1 MVVFQAVAVYNRS
14 VSLAV
19 EHAML
24 QWVDGLPLGV
34 LVLDGEGKVHYG
46 NQRLT
51 EVLGVDLVSMGKK
64 LSVHAPINVFDTV
77 GGMVAAGLSGPRR
90 ATAGAVRDFML
101 GAVLMNASGELLHF
115 GGQVMKN
122 VAGYDV
128 SRLLAGSMGILGP
141 IVQVSLKVLPVPAA
155 EATVCLSIGLREA
168 LSQMNRWGAQ
178 PLPLS
183 GTSWAGGE
191 LMVRL
196 SGAGAAVDAAVA
208 RLAADHGTR
217 LIDPMAA
224 RAHWSGLREQTDA
237 FFDDPLPLW
246 RLSVPSGAP
255 IFELPGRQLVEWGGA
270 LRWFKSDADA
280 AFVRQAAAT
289 VGGTATRFR
298 AAEAASGVF
307 PALPAPILE
316 LHRRIKK
323 EFDPRGL
330 FNPGRLVAGL

>member
-1 MVVFQAVAVYNRS
+1 
-14 VSLAV
+14 
-19 EHAML
+19 
-24 QWVDGLPLGV
+24 
-34 LVLDGEGKVHYG
+34 
-46 NQRLT
+46 
-51 EVLGVDLVSMGKK
+51 
-64 LSVHAPINVFDTV
+64 
-77 GGMVAAGLSGPRR
+77 
-90 ATAGAVRDFML
+90 
-101 GAVLMNASGELLHF
+101 
-115 GGQVMKN
+115 
-122 VAGYDV
+122 
-128 SRLLAGSMGILGP
+128 
-141 IVQVSLKVLPVPAA
+141 
-155 EATVCLSIGLREA
+155 
-168 LSQMNRWGAQ
+168 
-178 PLPLS
+178 
-183 GTSWAGGE
+183 
-191 LMVRL
+191 
-196 SGAGAAVDAAVA
+196 
-208 RLAADHGTR
+208 
-217 LIDPMAA
+217 MAA